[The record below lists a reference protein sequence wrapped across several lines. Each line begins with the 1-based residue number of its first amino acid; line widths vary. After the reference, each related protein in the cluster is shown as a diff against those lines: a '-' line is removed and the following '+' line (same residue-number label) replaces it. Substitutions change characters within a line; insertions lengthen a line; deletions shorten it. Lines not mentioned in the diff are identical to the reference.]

1 MGSATFEC
9 VSHRVQA
16 RKEQTESVF
25 IPPKWTRKMTIEDP
39 APHRVPKMDYANE
52 NFWYLELG
60 EGNDA
65 IRETEICG
73 MNCWQRRWACGTG
86 SKKRPGEPGKA
97 QILAHKLAVP
107 YVYERDNAG
116 AARHSQ
122 KHPGYGK
129 CPLICF
135 ECLLILGNL

>member
-1 MGSATFEC
+1 MCLPSRSGPQGADGERIYSAQMNQENDHRGSGTPSGA
-9 VSHRVQA
+9 Q
-16 RKEQTESVF
+16 
-25 IPPKWTRKMTIEDP
+25 
-39 APHRVPKMDYANE
+39 NE
-52 NFWYLELG
+52 LCEREFLYLELG
-60 EGNDA
+60 GGNDA